1 MDIEYKMLPP
11 AEEGCDLPEHK
22 ALRRKISL
30 YLLLTVFLSLFLIT
44 FSLIEAIRGETIE
57 LTDGKISEIGAVI
70 GERAVL
76 SFLGVNEST
85 TKKGQNGTD
94 STSKNPQGGL
104 CGDAVEADVTT
115 DSPKDESSVP
125 ESPESAEYDY
135 PLVSKDLSQSDK
147 GDYYISNDTGHN
159 PDTEAL
165 ANSPAAVAPFDFKS
179 NKPLVLIVHTHG
191 TESYTEE
198 GADGYNDTGNLW
210 RTTDTEKNVVAVGA
224 VIAQVLEENG
234 IPTLHCQ
241 IMHDKDSY
249 NDAYSYSAAT
259 IKKYLK
265 QYPTIKYVF
274 DIHRDA
280 IISSDGTLVKGV
292 TEIGGENVAQVMCVA
307 GSDFKGA
314 DYPHWEANL
323 ALALKL
329 RVALNEKNPTL
340 CRPVYLRGAAYNLQY
355 TNGGS
360 LLLEIGSSGNT
371 LAEAK
376 RAAVHV
382 AEALAEMIAGK

>member
-11 AEEGCDLPEHK
+11 QKEAFEERGYGSQK
-22 ALRRKISL
+22 RRISL
-30 YLLLTVFLSLFLIT
+30 YLLLTISLSLFLIT
-44 FSLIEAIRGETIE
+44 FSLVETAGSAIKNLADSKVAGVGEA
-57 LTDGKISEIGAVI
+57 I
-70 GERAVL
+70 GERML
-76 SFLGVNEST
+76 FSFLGIKDPKLQLSHAPPDE
-85 TKKGQNGTD
+85 
-94 STSKNPQGGL
+94 TSKHPSKNNSS
-104 CGDAVEADVTT
+104 DAIEVDVTT
-115 DSPKDESSVP
+115 DTTTENDTPIPPKSP
-125 ESPESAEYDY
+125 YDY
-135 PLVSKDLSQSDK
+135 PLISKDLSQSDK
-147 GDYYISNDTGHN
+147 GLYYISNDTGHN
-159 PDTEAL
+159 PDTQAL
-165 ANSPAAVAPFDFKS
+165 ANSPAAIAPFDFKS
-179 NKPLVLIVHTHG
+179 KKPLVLIVHTHG
-191 TESYTEE
+191 TEAYTAE

-210 RTTDTEKNVVAVGA
+210 RSNDVKENVVAVGA
-224 VIAQVLEENG
+224 VMARVLEENG

-249 NDAYSYSAAT
+249 NDAYTYSAAT

-265 QYPTIKYVF
+265 QYPSIKYVF
-274 DIHRDA
+274 DVHRDA

-292 TEIGGENVAQVMCVA
+292 TQIGGESVAQVMCVA

-323 ALALKL
+323 AFALKL
-329 RVALNEKNPTL
+329 RAVLNEKDPTL

-371 LAEAK
+371 LNEAK

-382 AEALAEMIAGK
+382 AEALAKLIAGK